1 MLGLSL
7 IKIAQNHFS
16 TSECQHAARH
26 SRTDSW
32 QSECHKGN
40 VTTCAFLPP
49 QVPSL
54 KVLPHFLLSALLQTL
69 ALANRFL
76 DGEDAGSVDKLSGLE
91 CLADQTTR
99 KFEAFAFLTGPRTRG

>member
-1 MLGLSL
+1 MQPG
-7 IKIAQNHFS
+7 IAGQIAGRAS
-16 TSECQHAARH
+16 VTKATSPLVP
-26 SRTDSW
+26 SFL
-32 QSECHKGN
+32 HK
-40 VTTCAFLPP
+40 CRL
-49 QVPSL
+49 SL